1 MCRKRDP
8 GHSLAVTWAPRGGP
22 CPPGES
28 KWMREKVCV
37 CVWGGAWRLN
47 EMSEEEGGKDLCVYV
62 RFGGFTDK
70 AENRCMCGRE
80 LGVGTR
86 QKRRSSYFLG

>member
-1 MCRKRDP
+1 MQKEGPWTQP
-8 GHSLAVTWAPRGGP
+8 GSHLGSKGWSVPTRG
-22 CPPGES
+22 EQVDE
-28 KWMREKVCV
+28 REGVCV
-37 CVWGGAWRLN
+37 CVGGAWRLN